1 MGVNE
6 ISLLDRFRG
15 CILGGALGD
24 ALGYPVEF
32 TSEEEINKRYG
43 RNGITDLKSD
53 RQIGAALISDDTQ
66 MTLFTAEGI
75 MWAHGLGGREE
86 IASYT
91 SYVFYA
97 YQRWLYTQTGSIA
110 SRLYADVL
118 DKEGEYA
125 SRLLQCGGMFAQRAP
140 GNTCLSALT
149 AAADHNYGRL
159 INKINNSKGCGGVM
173 RVAPAGLYFMD
184 DSEKAFRMAAE
195 FSAITHTHPTG
206 YLAGGA
212 LGAIIAELANGADLD
227 MALDVAMHIL
237 KDYDGC
243 METLRALDSA
253 RTLEAG
259 DTAPQTAVKRLG
271 QGWTAEEALAIGVY
285 CALCHYDNAANALC
299 LAVNHGGD
307 SDSTGAIC
315 GNIIGAQL
323 GAGALPAKWLKKLEL
338 CGVIDETARLL
349 FECCVG

>member
-1 MGVNE
+1 MKE
-6 ISLLDRFRG
+6 ILLLERFRG
-15 CILGGALGD
+15 CMLGGALGD

-32 TSEEEINKRYG
+32 MQEEEINKHWG
-43 RNGITDLKSD
+43 KNGITELKVD
-53 RQIGAALISDDTQ
+53 KEIGAAPVSDDTQ

-75 MWAHGLGGREE
+75 MWAHELGGKDE

-110 SRLYADVL
+110 SRLYSDVL
-118 DKEGEYA
+118 DKESKYA
-125 SRLLQCGGMFAQRAP
+125 SKLLQYGSMFARRAP
-140 GNTCLSALT
+140 GNTCLSALRS
-149 AAADHNYGRL
+149 AADHNYGRP
-159 INKINNSKGCGGVM
+159 INKINDSKGCGGVM

-212 LGAIIAELANGADLD
+212 LGAIIAELVNGSDLD
-227 MALDVAMHIL
+227 RALDVAIHIL

-259 DTAPQTAVKRLG
+259 DTAPIVAVRRLG
-271 QGWTAEEALAIGVY
+271 EGWVAEEALAIGVY
-285 CALCHYDNAANALC
+285 CALCHYDNAANAMC
-299 LAVNHGGD
+299 LAVNHNGD

-315 GNIIGAQL
+315 GNIIGAYL
-323 GAGALPAKWLKKLEL
+323 GAEALPQKWLKKLEMCEL
-338 CGVIDETARLL
+338 IDDTAKQLY
-349 FECCVG
+349 ECCVG

>member
-1 MGVNE
+1 MEGITV
-6 ISLLDRFRG
+6 LDRFRG
-15 CILGGALGD
+15 CMLGGALGD

-32 TSEEEINKRYG
+32 LSANEINKQYG
-43 RNGITDLKSD
+43 KNGITDLKPDKQLGS
-53 RQIGAALISDDTQ
+53 APVSDDTQ

-75 MWAHGLGGREE
+75 MWADRLGGKDE

-110 SRLYADVL
+110 SRLYSHVL
-118 DKEGEYA
+118 DEEGENA
-125 SRLLQCGGMFAQRAP
+125 SELLKCKALFAHRAP
-140 GNTCLSALT
+140 GNTCISAL
-149 AAADHNYGRL
+149 AAASDHNYGRL
-159 INKINNSKGCGGVM
+159 IHKINNSKGCGGVM
-173 RVAPAGLYFMD
+173 RVAPAGLYFRN

-212 LGAIIAELANGADLD
+212 LGSIIAELASGGDLD
-227 MALDVAMHIL
+227 HALDVTMHIL

-259 DTAPQTAVKRLG
+259 DTSPQEAVRRLG
-271 QGWTAEEALAIGVY
+271 EGWIAEEALAVAVY
-285 CALCHYDNAANALC
+285 CALCHYDNAANAMC
-299 LAVNHGGD
+299 LAVNHSGD

-315 GNIIGAQL
+315 GNIIGAYL
-323 GAGALPAKWLKKLEL
+323 GVDALPAKWLKKLEL
-338 CGVIDETARLL
+338 HALIDDTACQLYKCS
-349 FECCVG
+349 EGE